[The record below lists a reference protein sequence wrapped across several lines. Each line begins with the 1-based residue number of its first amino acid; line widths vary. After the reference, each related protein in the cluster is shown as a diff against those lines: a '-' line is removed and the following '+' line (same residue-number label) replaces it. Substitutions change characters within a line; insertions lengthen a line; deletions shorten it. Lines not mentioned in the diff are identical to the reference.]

1 MLETDVLV
9 KDLRM
14 DLQNTVR
21 QPAPLPADRK
31 VMEVI
36 VVDDKEIKEKLVK
49 RVIKRIEKL

>member
-9 KDLRM
+9 KELRM
-14 DLQNTVR
+14 DLKKSVR
-21 QPAPLPADRK
+21 QPAPLPNDRK

-36 VVDDKEIKEKLVK
+36 VVEKKEIKEDLVN

>member
-14 DLQNTVR
+14 DLQKTVR